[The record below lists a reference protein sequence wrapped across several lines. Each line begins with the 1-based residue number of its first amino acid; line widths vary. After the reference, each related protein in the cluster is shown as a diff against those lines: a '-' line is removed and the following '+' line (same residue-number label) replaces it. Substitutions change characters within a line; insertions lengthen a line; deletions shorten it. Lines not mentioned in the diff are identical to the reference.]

1 MKKIVCLLVLGW
13 AYDCAADDL
22 SIADGTQSVLIKPAE
37 QPVEHVVAS
46 EVTKPPVA
54 KAEAPVMVSPVA
66 VVRSGPVGRVTYK
79 NRKNVAPVAVP
90 AMVGLQVKS
99 QTTDACCNKL
109 VTSTQ
114 ADVEICAPACPTKQ
128 DVRTTR
134 GGARKVYDYGRY
146 EAVVTDKKNGDVE
159 VRYRKRIFDR

>member
-22 SIADGTQSVLIKPAE
+22 SIADGTQSVLIKQAE
-37 QPVEHVVAS
+37 QPIEHVVAS
-46 EVTKPPVA
+46 EAVKTPVTQAEVPVVA
-54 KAEAPVMVSPVA
+54 LPVA
-66 VVRSGPVGRVTYK
+66 VAHSRPMGRVAYK

-109 VTSTQ
+109 VASTQ
-114 ADVEICAPACPTKQ
+114 ADLLICAPACPTKQ
-128 DVRTTR
+128 DIRTTR
-134 GGARKVYDYGRY
+134 GGARMVYDYGRY

-159 VRYRKRIFDR
+159 VRYRKRILDR